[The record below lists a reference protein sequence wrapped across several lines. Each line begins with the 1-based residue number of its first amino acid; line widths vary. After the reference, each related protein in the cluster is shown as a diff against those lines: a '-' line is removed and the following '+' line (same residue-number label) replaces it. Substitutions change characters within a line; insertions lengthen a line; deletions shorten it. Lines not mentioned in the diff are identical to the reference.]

1 MNPIFSVEARAV
13 TEIKT
18 TTNHVVRSESWP
30 VGLTSAGAA
39 EAVTV
44 ISVIS
49 VALFVPA
56 GQPVHVDALGRQT
69 NSHVAVPALAH
80 NLHLEVVEATGGG
93 DGVGGSHRA
102 RVLVSLAVA
111 FVMYS
116 EV

>member
-102 RVLVSLAVA
+102 GVFVSLAVA